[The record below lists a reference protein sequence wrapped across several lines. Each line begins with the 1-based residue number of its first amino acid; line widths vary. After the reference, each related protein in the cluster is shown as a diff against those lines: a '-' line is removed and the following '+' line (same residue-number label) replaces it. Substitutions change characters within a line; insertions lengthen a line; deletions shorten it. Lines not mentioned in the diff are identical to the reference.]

1 MVLILYRGL
10 FMKNLLMVK
19 FIAPIIIFL
28 LLLFVA
34 ILIIYKPL
42 YRGRFLNERYLE
54 LLETK
59 TRTESYVEELKNT
72 IYVMGAYLESNP
84 SLVEVGNF
92 LTNVQKLDS
101 GYLNLYFGD
110 TVPYSRGGIF
120 INSLEPFPTTYDQ
133 TSRDWY
139 RAAVAT
145 NDIMISNPYI
155 DYVSKNLTVTFSK
168 AVYTNNSLKGVCAVD
183 FDNINGIAESLK
195 KNYKEEVY
203 IVSENG
209 IFMTHTN
216 DNYILNETNNLFT
229 YKTFAN
235 FSGNLL
241 SHVGDLNIVKDEW
254 YSIQKVDNAPWLL
267 VFRGSAKPFYSQFNF
282 LMLSL
287 FLCIVLLIILE
298 CLLVAKIVIPLS
310 NNLYRAIDIMKLMK
324 EGKFDNKF
332 NKKDLARKDVAGVLS
347 NSINDMQKL
356 MYEILSKLKTNISLI
371 NASSEEI
378 SGGIDDLSNRS
389 SSQAAAVEEMTSSI
403 ENLFTAISNTSK
415 SSFEAKN
422 MSSKVT
428 ESTQHGVD
436 AVNEISHNM
445 MEISE
450 SSKEISNIT
459 KLIQSIAFQTNI
471 LALNAAVEAARAG
484 EQGMGFAVV
493 ASEIRALAQNVNE
506 AAGNIT
512 NIIEKTVAK
521 IEIGDESVK
530 SSLAILLEIE
540 KSAKEVSDILV
551 NIYEAASEEEDSVR
565 QINVAMNELNEITQ
579 ENSELANKSSILG
592 KEIVDGANNLS
603 SELEYFKV
611 NTDD

>member
-42 YRGRFLNERYLE
+42 YRGRFLNERYLK
-54 LLETK
+54 LLEAK

-110 TVPYSRGGIF
+110 
-120 INSLEPFPTTYDQ
+120 PTTYDQ

-216 DNYILNETNNLFT
+216 DNYILNETNCT
-229 YKTFAN
+229 
-235 FSGNLL
+235 G
-241 SHVGDLNIVKDEW
+241 
-254 YSIQKVDNAPWLL
+254 
-267 VFRGSAKPFYSQFNF
+267 
-282 LMLSL
+282 
-287 FLCIVLLIILE
+287 
-298 CLLVAKIVIPLS
+298 
-310 NNLYRAIDIMKLMK
+310 
-324 EGKFDNKF
+324 
-332 NKKDLARKDVAGVLS
+332 ARHIAVR
-347 NSINDMQKL
+347 N
-356 MYEILSKLKTNISLI
+356 SLI
-371 NASSEEI
+371 S
-378 SGGIDDLSNRS
+378 
-389 SSQAAAVEEMTSSI
+389 
-403 ENLFTAISNTSK
+403 
-415 SSFEAKN
+415 
-422 MSSKVT
+422 
-428 ESTQHGVD
+428 
-436 AVNEISHNM
+436 
-445 MEISE
+445 
-450 SSKEISNIT
+450 
-459 KLIQSIAFQTNI
+459 
-471 LALNAAVEAARAG
+471 
-484 EQGMGFAVV
+484 
-493 ASEIRALAQNVNE
+493 
-506 AAGNIT
+506 
-512 NIIEKTVAK
+512 
-521 IEIGDESVK
+521 
-530 SSLAILLEIE
+530 
-540 KSAKEVSDILV
+540 
-551 NIYEAASEEEDSVR
+551 
-565 QINVAMNELNEITQ
+565 
-579 ENSELANKSSILG
+579 
-592 KEIVDGANNLS
+592 
-603 SELEYFKV
+603 
-611 NTDD
+611 